1 MKNPNKKGIRSFLII
16 TIVLLVINIVLIC
29 VFAML
34 DGVQNIYDA
43 LSVSSLLIA
52 FSGFASSLFF
62 SMGIYR
68 QSELQNKINDSLSK
82 KDDVYITQN
91 YSLIDIGR
99 EISIHNKAV
108 DELLPEVLK
117 EENADKF
124 YRFIMLVGEYI
135 NKPLYRA
142 DVYTV
147 RAIGKDNSVIFNAH
161 SADPVP
167 TAYASN
173 ILDRGYN
180 CVSFDLGLC
189 GKNLGDELL
198 NSEKLEIIMDITSIF
213 NVTFKLKFI
222 VTLDHEKEQTNNPD
236 AKIYDGLRTF
246 KKHSSVCTILSK
258 RILLA
263 EETE

>member
-1 MKNPNKKGIRSFLII
+1 MKSPKKGFIIFLII
-16 TIVLLVINIVLIC
+16 TIILLIVNIVLIC
-29 VFAML
+29 IFAML
-34 DGVQNIYDA
+34 DGVDNIYNA
-43 LSVSSLLIA
+43 LSVSSLLIS

-68 QSELQNKINDSLSK
+68 QSELQNKINDSLNK

-99 EISIHNKAV
+99 EISIHNKTIS
-108 DELLPEVLK
+108 ELSPEVIK
-117 EENADKF
+117 EENANKY
-124 YRFIMLVGEYI
+124 YRFIMLVNDYV

-147 RAIGKDNSVIFNAH
+147 RAIGKNNTIIFNVH
-161 SADPVP
+161 NDKPVP

-180 CVSFDLGLC
+180 CVSFDIGLC
-189 GKNLGDELL
+189 DKNLGDNLL
-198 NSEKLEIIMDITSIF
+198 KAERLEIIMDITSIF
-213 NVTFKLKFI
+213 NVTFKLMFI

-236 AKIYDGLRTF
+236 AKIYDELRTF
-246 KKHSSVCTILSK
+246 KKHSSVCTILDKKIVS
-258 RILLA
+258 
-263 EETE
+263 TEAMD

>member
-1 MKNPNKKGIRSFLII
+1 MKSPKKGIISFFII
-16 TIVLLVINIVLIC
+16 TIILLIVNIVLIC
-29 VFAML
+29 VFATM
-34 DGVQNIYDA
+34 DGVENIYNA

-82 KDDVYITQN
+82 KDDVYITHN

-99 EISIHNKAV
+99 EISIHNKTI
-108 DELLPEVLK
+108 DELSPEVLK
-117 EENADKF
+117 EENADKY
-124 YRFIMLVGEYI
+124 YRFIMLVNDYV

-147 RAIGKDNSVIFNAH
+147 RAIGKDNRIIFNAH
-161 SADPVP
+161 NDVPVP

-180 CVSFDLGLC
+180 CVSFDIGLC
-189 GKNLGDELL
+189 DKNLGDELL
-198 NSEKLEIIMDITSIF
+198 KSEKIEIVMDITSIF

-258 RILLA
+258 KIVS
-263 EETE
+263 TEATD